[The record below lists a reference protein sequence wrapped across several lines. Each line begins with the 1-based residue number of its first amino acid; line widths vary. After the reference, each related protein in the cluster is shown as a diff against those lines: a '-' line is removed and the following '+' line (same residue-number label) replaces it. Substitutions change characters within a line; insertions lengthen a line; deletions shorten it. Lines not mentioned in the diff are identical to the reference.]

1 MKFRVAICTIVL
13 VVVLSELFAR
23 LYLGLG
29 DPPISI
35 RDADVDYMFAPNQQ
49 CRRFGNKIQYNNL
62 SMRCGF
68 DVHASDGQ
76 SRIYVVGD
84 SVING
89 GVLTDQ
95 SDLATSMLQENLKS
109 TSGNWQVC
117 NVSAGSWG
125 PGNYAAYFRKY
136 HECVRST
143 DVLVV
148 EVNSH
153 DLWEDDPSQKGGCD
167 VGKDIA
173 LPDHKPWCALW
184 DGFHR
189 YFLPLMRQF
198 CGKAQINT
206 KVDVPKWQ
214 NDAEN
219 EGAKYNLSMLEEVFA
234 LPCSRKALLIYRSR
248 KEAEECV
255 ESVGER
261 AFRECAE
268 KNGIHII
275 MPILNAETDYR
286 DKIHPT
292 VSGQKKIA
300 DSIRGWL

>member
-1 MKFRVAICTIVL
+1 MKSRVAICTIVF

-35 RDADVDYMFAPNQQ
+35 RDAEIDYMFAPNQK
-49 CRRFGNKIQYNNL
+49 CHRFGNKIWYNNI
-62 SMRCGF
+62 SMRCKF
-68 DVHASDGQ
+68 DVHVNDKQ

-89 GVLTDQ
+89 GALTDQ
-95 SDLATSMLQENLKS
+95 SDLATSILQEDLKS

-136 HECVRST
+136 HEFVRST

-153 DLWEDDPSQKGGCD
+153 DLWEDDPSLKGGCD

-189 YFLPLMRQF
+189 YFLPRMRKL

-214 NDAEN
+214 SDAEN
-219 EGAKYNLSMLEEVFA
+219 ERAKYNLAMLEEVYA
-234 LPCSRKALLIYRSR
+234 LPCSRKALLVYRSR
-248 KEAEECV
+248 REAEESV
-255 ESVGER
+255 ESVGEK
-261 AFRECAE
+261 AFREWAE
-268 KNGIHII
+268 KKGIHII
-275 MPILNAETDYR
+275 MPNLNAETDYR
-286 DKIHPT
+286 DTIHPT
-292 VSGQKKIA
+292 DSGQKKIA